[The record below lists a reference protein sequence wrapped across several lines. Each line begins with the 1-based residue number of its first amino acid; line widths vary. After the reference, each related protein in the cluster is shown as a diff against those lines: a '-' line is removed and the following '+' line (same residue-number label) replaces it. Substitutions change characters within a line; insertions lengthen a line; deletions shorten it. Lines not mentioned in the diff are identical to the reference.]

1 MVLSMKNIMA
11 KITILPL
18 TALMF
23 VSISYSVAYAATS
36 EATCTLCSSL
46 GNQPSGGGL
55 LGNVGSAL
63 CDLLIGSPSSGS
75 TPCYTSSGSP
85 SSGSTPSCCTP
96 SVSST
101 PGSSP
106 SGSTSCPPVCA
117 PCSSSPPSVSYP
129 SGGGSLP
136 SSRGDLPSNT
146 NIKGGTPANP
156 TPPTR
161 FVSLTHLPPRVG
173 SPSNGNTNKGPFPFT
188 GGGILLF
195 LPLAGTA
202 LTSAGFS
209 LRFLSR

>member
-11 KITILPL
+11 KIMILPL

-63 CDLLIGSPSSGS
+63 CDLLIGI
-75 TPCYTSSGSP
+75 P

-96 SVSST
+96 SVSS
-101 PGSSP
+101 PSGSSP

-146 NIKGGTPANP
+146 NIKGGTPTNP

-188 GGGILLF
+188 GGGVLLF

>member
-11 KITILPL
+11 KIMILPL

-63 CDLLIGSPSSGS
+63 CDLLIGI
-75 TPCYTSSGSP
+75 P

-96 SVSST
+96 SVSS
-101 PGSSP
+101 PSGSSP

-188 GGGILLF
+188 GGGVLLF